1 MNKLLSYLRIYFLNT
16 LTYRGDILLFTIS
29 GITQPIINI
38 FIWLSISGSA
48 ATPLTKIEFIQYFI
62 LVILIGTWTSA
73 WAGQFISADI
83 RLGRISPF
91 LLKPVSFIYHQI
103 ANNIGEKI
111 IKTIYLLPFAVF
123 LGATFN
129 FKLPLTDYFHV
140 SSFLLA
146 IIFSTLL
153 LFIID
158 ICIGFGAFWLD
169 DTTAI
174 FEFFGISMFFF
185 SGKFIPLA
193 IMPKIIQQMSE
204 FLPLRY
210 MLSFPIEIF
219 LGKLST
225 REMLTGLVIQSL
237 WLVVFIVIYK
247 LCWTNGL
254 KKYSASGA

>member
-1 MNKLLSYLRIYFLNT
+1 MNKFLSYLRIYLLDA
-16 LTYRGDILLFTIS
+16 LTYRGDLLLFTLS

-38 FIWLSISGSA
+38 FIWLSISGSV

-73 WAGQFISADI
+73 WAGGFISADI
-83 RLGRISPF
+83 RLGKISPH

-103 ANNIGEKI
+103 ANNFGEKI
-111 IKTIYLLPFAVF
+111 IKTIYLLPFVVF
-123 LGATFN
+123 LALSFN
-129 FKLPLTDYFHV
+129 FKLPLTDYFQGT
-140 SSFLLA
+140 SFLLA
-146 IIFSTLL
+146 ITVSTLL

-158 ICIGFGAFWLD
+158 VCIGFGAFWLD

-193 IMPKIIQQMSE
+193 MMPKIIQQISE
-204 FLPLRY
+204 ILPFRY

-225 REMLTGLVIQSL
+225 VETLKGLIIQVL
-237 WLVVFIVIYK
+237 WLIVAFVVYK
-247 LCWTNGL
+247 LSWSNGL